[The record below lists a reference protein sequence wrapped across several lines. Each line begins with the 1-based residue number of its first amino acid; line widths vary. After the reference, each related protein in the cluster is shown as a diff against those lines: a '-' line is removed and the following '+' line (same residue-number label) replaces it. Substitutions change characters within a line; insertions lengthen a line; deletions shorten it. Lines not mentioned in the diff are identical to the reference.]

1 MPQNKFALA
10 RYCMID
16 SLLNK
21 YEYVKTAYIVEIC
34 RRKLKCSITQR
45 TIQMDIEAMR
55 NDSFLGYFAPIE
67 YCLRRK
73 AYYYRVADFR
83 LYPHR
88 FSNKEVSLM
97 QNLLILMQNHILN
110 EDYELLEKIVTKIR
124 MYNS

>member
-21 YEYVKTAYIVEIC
+21 HEYVKTAYIVEIC
-34 RRKLKCSITQR
+34 RRKLKCNITQR

-67 YCLRRK
+67 YCRRKK
-73 AYYYRVADFR
+73 AYYYGEDDFR
-83 LYPHR
+83 LFPHR

-97 QNLLILMQNHILN
+97 QNLLVLMRNYILDD
-110 EDYELLEKIVTKIR
+110 DYESLKEIIAKIE
-124 MYNS
+124 MFNC